1 MNSLNTLRRLW
12 MYAFLLLFSNYL
24 VGQTANY
31 VPNQLLIK
39 FKPNI
44 ANTLAA
50 NTMQAVDATVIDNF
64 ENLSIQQWEV
74 PDVVSINSTTSFSNL
89 ENLAEYL
96 VENNSSIEFAEPN
109 YYMSSSPTDF
119 IPDDPFFTQL
129 WALNNFAQTGGTA
142 DADIDAVEAWGETT
156 GSEDII
162 VGVLDSGIDWG
173 HPDLISNI
181 WRNMGEDADGDGQIL
196 IEVDGQWVFD
206 PDDMNG
212 IDDDG
217 NGYIDDFIGWDFVD
231 EDNNPDDLNSHG
243 THVAGTIGAAGNNGT
258 GIVGVTHSVRLMPL
272 RFLNSDGVGAVSDAV
287 KGLNYAISKGV
298 HLTNNS
304 WGSTGFSQSLRDAI
318 EQAAEV
324 NQLFIVAA
332 GNNATNNDVIPNY
345 PSNFDLDNIIS
356 VIATDENDQVAGFSN
371 YGAESADLAAPGVG
385 IFSTLPDATYGSANG
400 TSMAA
405 PHVTGAAVLLLAE
418 DPEATYSKIKGAILG
433 SVDVLDNLSGLV
445 NTSGRLNVHNA
456 VLAMQD
462 CTTVSDFN
470 PPIGTICKDDLQ
482 TFENI
487 STDGISYEWYVDG
500 EFVTNDENAKII
512 FTEYGDH
519 EVKLIAVGEGEDC
532 SSEITKTV
540 YVTEPADAGF
550 TYNTGS
556 LEVTFEAN
564 EVSEDYA
571 YLWSFDDGNG
581 SATESS
587 ATHTFPA
594 AGIYIVTLQVTNA
607 CGEISFVVEES
618 VEVEESALP
627 DCPTMD
633 DIDIGAGGVT
643 FDICNSAEGNSVNL
657 GSNSPAIGGDFAENA
672 FVVWSQ
678 AADDPIQV
686 EIGEDNGVILEQHEA
701 CDVGTY
707 HFFSTI
713 YCSAGEDVSLDG
725 NTVTYMVYP
734 TPNAPIVT
742 QNEED
747 ECQYLIA
754 PTCDFETVSE
764 ESITVTPGEEAGTRE
779 INVSNPGCINVYPVD
794 YEACSVEVVEG
805 CPVQLDITPGT
816 PEITGC
822 SNMLSLPFIAIQG
835 ENAANAVVVWSLAG
849 DPDFEIE
856 EGQVPIITLPENTD
870 CEAKDY
876 FFRADIVC
884 SADGTILSGG
894 EHKYTY
900 FPRPQAPTIVRADD
914 ECNYTIDKSCPND
927 EVVMNP
933 EDLVQEPGTE
943 GGILI
948 VEVSNG
954 CGTPYTYPVAFEACP
969 PACPTEEE
977 VTIVENYTPVC
988 NSTEGNVVELPE
1000 ISVVGEAAEN
1010 AVIVWKVV
1018 SPEGAAIEIPEG
1030 ATSVELPQNNECEH
1044 VLYKFEAT
1052 VFCSKNESVELYGG
1066 YADYEVHSA
1075 PQAPTIEQVQ
1085 DEATGT
1091 CSYTVNPHCENDTVT
1106 PVELEDV
1113 PHNTPEGLATFEVSN
1128 AGCEAVI
1135 FELVVEE
1142 CSTVCVLEE
1151 EFERIEEEK
1160 SICNLEEEGN
1170 AIVFPGLNVESE
1182 NAESIV
1188 LTWTQLDNGA
1198 PMLEIVDGAVVLEQ
1212 NKSCEV
1218 VAYEFVLTVG
1228 CSKDE
1233 SISYDG
1239 GQVSYLL
1246 YPAPQA
1252 PTIERSNSEELE
1264 AEVCSY
1270 IVVAACEGDELS
1282 ETEFTQEDGSGEN
1295 LRDITVSNGGC
1306 EEMFKV
1312 EYEECPALPCAWKIA
1327 ENTVKCNAPS
1337 YTMCIEAVD
1346 SLTDVIG
1353 INFNLTYPEGVVL
1366 ADAEPSDYFKPSE
1379 DLVGDISNVSSF
1391 SNIAPDGSLNVV
1403 IFLGNIT
1410 ENTFNGVGTLG
1421 CVEFHFVEE
1430 MHNAWP
1436 EAAFGINSFQ
1446 QSYLLETKEMCVDDG
1461 LLTIDFDPGHELSFM
1476 VRGDETRPLT
1486 DDATTPIT
1494 SIYSA
1499 DDTCSPSNDENALL
1513 DENGSAIVGSTD
1525 YFKATRWVGCEPLNP
1540 VVNGEDA
1547 LLTAMIVARD
1557 ASYTPNIYS
1566 LVAADV
1572 NENGIVDGGDVSL
1585 ILARS
1590 VGAICSYPMQA
1601 DKDTSDW
1608 VFERQEVATED
1619 STWMIDPA
1627 YPYGTGEGAD
1637 ANNVPL
1643 VAQCHFTPEPL
1654 GDTCAYTFSNYVAIL
1669 KGDVDDTWNQD
1680 FAMMAEAPGKLVID
1694 FNDMAASID
1703 DKYYIPVYYNGDK
1716 PINAVDFRLSIN
1728 TDELDVEE
1736 VRLASNNNGL
1746 KINYAWNQYENDILL
1761 SAYTL
1766 DYQIKAGKPVFYIV
1780 TNTHPDAISSNS
1792 VSASGAMLNGIP
1804 SGIALVGD
1812 VFTDIDHIA
1821 ADTYQ
1826 LRAYPNPA
1834 DHSLNLSFS
1843 QEYGIEE
1850 VTYTVFD
1857 FTGKQLQQHTTTDT
1871 TTEIKTT
1878 ELAAGTYL
1886 VTVQNSANGEFLAR
1900 EKVLIVH

>member
-1 MNSLNTLRRLW
+1 MKGLNTLRRLW
-12 MYAFLLLFSNYL
+12 IYAFLLFFSNYL
-24 VGQTANY
+24 VGQTNH
-31 VPNQLLIK
+31 VPNQLLVK

-50 NTMQAVDATVIDNF
+50 NTMQSVSATVIDNF

-74 PDVVSINSTTSFSNL
+74 PDVVSINSTTSFSDL

-96 VENNSSIEFAEPN
+96 MENNPNIEFVEVNA
-109 YYMSSSPTDF
+109 YMSSSPTDF
-119 IPDDPFFTQL
+119 TPDDPFFAQL
-129 WALNNFAQTGGTA
+129 WALNNMEQTGGTF
-142 DADIDAVEAWGETT
+142 DADIDAVEAWGETS
-156 GSEDII
+156 GSEDIV
-162 VGVLDSGIDWG
+162 VGVLDSGIDWT
-173 HPDLISNI
+173 HPDLIDNI

-196 IEVDGQWVFD
+196 VEIDGQWVFD
-206 PDDMNG
+206 PDDENG

-217 NGYIDDFIGWDFVD
+217 NGYIDDFVGWDFAD
-231 EDNNPDDLNSHG
+231 EDNNPHDLNSHG
-243 THVAGTIGAAGNNGT
+243 THVAGTIGAAGNNGV
-258 GIVGVTHSVRLMPL
+258 GIVGVSHTVRLMPL

-287 KGLNYAISKGV
+287 RGLNYAISKGV

-318 EQAAEV
+318 EQAAEA

-332 GNNATNNDVIPNY
+332 GNNATDNDVIPNY

-371 YGAESADLAAPGVG
+371 YGAENADLAAPGVG
-385 IFSTLPDATYGSANG
+385 IFSTLPDAMYGSANG

-405 PHVTGAAVLLLAE
+405 PHVAGAAVLLLAQ
-418 DPEATYSKIKGAILG
+418 DPEATYSKIKGAILE

-445 NTSGRLNVHNA
+445 NTGGRLNVNNA
-456 VLAMQD
+456 VLSMQE
-462 CTTVSDFN
+462 CTVVADFI
-470 PPIGTICKDDLQ
+470 PPTGTICKGDLQ
-482 TFENI
+482 TFDND
-487 STDGISYEWYVDG
+487 SADGISYEWYVDG
-500 EFVTNDENAKII
+500 VLVDNGENAKII
-512 FTEYGDH
+512 FPEDGEY
-519 EVKLIAVGEGEDC
+519 EVKLIAIGEGEDC
-532 SSEITKTV
+532 NSEITKTV

-550 TYNTGS
+550 TYNTGG

-564 EVSEDYA
+564 EVSDDYA
-571 YLWSFDDGNG
+571 YLWNFDSGNG
-581 SATESS
+581 SGTESI
-587 ATHTFPA
+587 ATHTFPVP
-594 AGIYIVTLQVTNA
+594 GIYIVTLQITNA
-607 CGEISFVVEES
+607 CGEMSFVVEDS
-618 VEVEESALP
+618 VMVEELTLI

-643 FDICNSAEGNSVNL
+643 FDICNSAEGNSVDL
-657 GSNSPAIGGDFAENA
+657 SSNSPIIGGDFAENA
-672 FVVWSQ
+672 VVVWSQ
-678 AADDPIQV
+678 ASDDPIQV
-686 EIGEDNGVILEQHEA
+686 EIGEDNVVTLGQHEA

-707 HFFSTI
+707 HFVSTI
-713 YCSAGEDVSLDG
+713 SCSNDESISLDG

-734 TPNAPIVT
+734 TPNAPIIT
-742 QNEED
+742 QDEENS
-747 ECQYLIA
+747 CQYFIA
-754 PTCDFETVSE
+754 PTCEFEAVSE
-764 ESITVTPGEEAGTRE
+764 ESIVVEPGAEAGERE
-779 INVSNPGCINVYPVD
+779 INVSNPGCVNIYPVA
-794 YEACSVEVVEG
+794 YEACPIEVVEEG
-805 CPVQLDITPGT
+805 CPTQLDITPGT

-835 ENAANAVVVWSLAG
+835 ENAGNAVVIWSLAG
-849 DPDFEIE
+849 EPDFEIE
-856 EGQVPIITLPENTD
+856 EGQVPIITLPENND

-876 FFRADIVC
+876 LFRADIVC
-884 SADGTILSGG
+884 STDGSILSGG
-894 EHKYTY
+894 EHKYIY
-900 FPRPQAPTIVRADD
+900 YPRPQAPLIVRADD
-914 ECNYTIDKSCPND
+914 VCNYDIVKNCPND
-927 EVVMNP
+927 EVIMNP
-933 EDLVQEPGTE
+933 EDLIQEPGTE
-943 GGILI
+943 EGILI
-948 VEVSNG
+948 VGVSNG
-954 CGTPYTYPVAFEACP
+954 CEISYTYPVSFEACP
-969 PACPTEEE
+969 PACPTEDE
-977 VTIVENYTPVC
+977 VTIVESSIPVC
-988 NSTEGNVVELPE
+988 NSEEGNVVEFPE
-1000 ISVVGEAAEN
+1000 VSVTGEAAEN
-1010 AVIVWKVV
+1010 AVVVWKVV

-1030 ATSVELPQNNECEH
+1030 ATSVELPQNSECAH
-1044 VLYKFEAT
+1044 ILYEFEAT

-1066 YADYEVHSA
+1066 FANYEVYAA

-1091 CSYTVNPHCENDTVT
+1091 CSYTVVPHCENDTVT
-1106 PVELEDV
+1106 PTELEDA
-1113 PHNTPEGLATFEVSN
+1113 PHNTPEGMATFEVSN
-1128 AGCEAVI
+1128 GGCEAVA
-1135 FELVVEE
+1135 FDVVIEE
-1142 CSTVCVLEE
+1142 CPTVCVLEE

-1160 SICNLEEEGN
+1160 SVCNLEEEGN
-1170 AIVFPGLNVESE
+1170 TIVLPEFNVDSE
-1182 NAESIV
+1182 NAESVV

-1198 PMLEIVDGAVVLEQ
+1198 PMLEIVDGVVVLEQ
-1212 NKSCEV
+1212 NNSCEV
-1218 VAYEFVLTVG
+1218 VAYEFFLTVG

-1239 GQVSYLL
+1239 GQAIYLL
-1246 YPAPQA
+1246 HPAPQA

-1270 IVVAACEGDELS
+1270 IVVPACEGDVLS

-1295 LRDITVSNGGC
+1295 LREITVSNGGC
-1306 EEMFKV
+1306 EETFSV

-1327 ENTVKCNAPS
+1327 ENTVKCNAPV

-1366 ADAEPSDYFKPSE
+1366 ADAEASGFFKPSE

-1391 SNIAPDGSLNVV
+1391 SNVAPDGSLNVV
-1403 IFLGNIT
+1403 IFLNDIT
-1410 ENTFNGVGTLG
+1410 VNTFNGVGTLG

-1513 DENGSAIVGSTD
+1513 DENGSAIVGSTNN
-1525 YFKATRWVGCEPLNP
+1525 FKFARHVGCEPLNP

-1547 LLTAMIVARD
+1547 LLAAMIVARD
-1557 ASYTPNIYS
+1557 TSYVPNIYA

-1572 NENGIVDGGDVSL
+1572 NENSIVDGGDISL

-1590 VGAICSYPMQA
+1590 VGAICSYPVQA

-1608 VFERQEVATED
+1608 VTERHEVATED
-1619 STWMIDPA
+1619 AAWMVDPA

-1643 VAQCHFTPEPL
+1643 TTQCHYTPEPL

-1669 KGDVDDTWNQD
+1669 KGDIDDTWNQD
-1680 FAMMAEAPGKLVID
+1680 YAMMAEAPGKLVIN
-1694 FNDMAASID
+1694 FNEMAASID
-1703 DKYYIPVYYNGDK
+1703 ENYYIPVYYNGDK
-1716 PINAVDFRLSIN
+1716 AINAVDLRLSIN
-1728 TDELDVEE
+1728 TDELDVQEI
-1736 VRLASNNNGL
+1736 RLASNNNGL
-1746 KINYAWNQYENDILL
+1746 KINYAWNQYENDVLL

-1780 TNTHPDAISSNS
+1780 TNTHPTAISSNS

-1804 SGIALVGD
+1804 SGVALIGD

-1821 ADTYQ
+1821 AETYE

-1834 DHSLNLSFS
+1834 DNSLNLSFS
-1843 QEYGIEE
+1843 QEYGIEQ
-1850 VTYTVFD
+1850 VTYTMFD
-1857 FTGKQLQQHTTTDT
+1857 FTGKQVQQYTTMNT
-1871 TTEIKTT
+1871 TTEIKTS
-1878 ELAAGTYL
+1878 ELSAGTYL
-1886 VTVQNSANGEFLAR
+1886 ITVQDSSNGELLAR